1 MSRQRIVLATATG
14 IASALLLAACGA
26 PVNSA
31 SSTSPGA
38 VAPATSASASV
49 SADMVTAAMLMA
61 KQTSDGMGTI
71 VTDDK
76 GWTLYRYDK
85 DQASP
90 SMSMCTDDCAKTWMP
105 VMAQDSTQVD
115 GVEQSLVGTVA
126 RSDGMR
132 QLTLAGWPLYRY
144 MGDTTAG
151 DMNGQAKD
159 SVWYAVTPA
168 GKKAGMSSATSTASA
183 MPSMSGMG

>member
-1 MSRQRIVLATATG
+1 MSRQRIVLATAAG

-26 PVNSA
+26 STNSA

-38 VAPATSASASV
+38 VVPVTSSAAPAGG
-49 SADMVTAAMLMA
+49 DMVTTAMLMA
-61 KQTSDGMGTI
+61 KQTTDGMGTI

-76 GWTLYRYDK
+76 GWTLYRYEK

-115 GVEQSLVGTVA
+115 GVEQSLVGSVA
-126 RSDGMR
+126 RSDGMK

-144 MGDTTAG
+144 MGDTKAG
-151 DMNGQAKD
+151 DMKGQAKD
-159 SVWYAVTPA
+159 NMWYAVTPA
-168 GKKAGMSSATSTASA
+168 GKKAGTSSEASSA
-183 MPSMSGMG
+183 MPSMSGMS